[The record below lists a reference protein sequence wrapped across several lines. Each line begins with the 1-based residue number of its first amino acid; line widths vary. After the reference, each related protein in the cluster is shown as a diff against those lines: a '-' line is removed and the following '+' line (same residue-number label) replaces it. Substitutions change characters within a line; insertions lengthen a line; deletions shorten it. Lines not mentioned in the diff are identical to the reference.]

1 MATTEAGGGDMER
14 RPLLRRSSTGR
25 NTVETADN
33 VSLKEHTNFS
43 IYIVVLLLAIFAMF
57 LGESFQEP
65 AFGEIEEGIFCREY
79 FSNVTDTAN
88 DPRCKD
94 QRIQSNIS
102 MLEAVEAT
110 IRFAVSLLTGIPY
123 GIVAERF
130 GRRRVLVVSMIGM
143 ALRYPLD
150 LIVCAYF
157 QIKLFPIRFYW
168 LVALVTGLGGG
179 ITVFMAI
186 VYTILSDISTQT
198 QRYAATVYFYVSA
211 IFAGTPIIGNPLAYL
226 AMKRGP
232 WFSSYI
238 SIACNLVAVLLTL
251 QIPETKHVASSQNGG
266 LENDNSAETENS
278 SSQNNETL
286 PTLSKANILSSARD
300 GIISLRGII
309 WDNKRLST
317 VLCSTLF
324 TRLGS
329 YTHALLMQYI
339 ANLVITL
346 RFLSKLI
353 LVLFVLPVAS
363 HLLLRA
369 HVSPLAKDLLLARCC
384 IVITAVGAFGIAS
397 AATPAVLV
405 VFLVPF
411 AFLEGFNATVKSF
424 LAQLA
429 GGDRTAIVFT
439 AVGVLENVGVLLAGP
454 AIAGTF
460 SVGLRWG
467 EQWYGLPFAVAGA
480 MFSVAAVMVLSIRI
494 YSEDAAERE

>member
-1 MATTEAGGGDMER
+1 
-14 RPLLRRSSTGR
+14 
-25 NTVETADN
+25 
-33 VSLKEHTNFS
+33 
-43 IYIVVLLLAIFAMF
+43 
-57 LGESFQEP
+57 
-65 AFGEIEEGIFCREY
+65 
-79 FSNVTDTAN
+79 
-88 DPRCKD
+88 
-94 QRIQSNIS
+94 
-102 MLEAVEAT
+102 
-110 IRFAVSLLTGIPY
+110 
-123 GIVAERF
+123 
-130 GRRRVLVVSMIGM
+130 
-143 ALRYPLD
+143 
-150 LIVCAYF
+150 
-157 QIKLFPIRFYW
+157 
-168 LVALVTGLGGG
+168 
-179 ITVFMAI
+179 
-186 VYTILSDISTQT
+186 
-198 QRYAATVYFYVSA
+198 
-211 IFAGTPIIGNPLAYL
+211 
-226 AMKRGP
+226 MKRGP

-238 SIACNLVAVLLTL
+238 SIACNLVAVILTL

-339 ANLVITL
+339 AKRYSMKWSEVSSLLPWFARCGRAYRTHTMLTILLAQANLVITL

-384 IVITAVGAFGIAS
+384 IVITAVGAFGIAL

-429 GGDRTAIVFT
+429 GGGRTAIVFT